1 VTGRYVDPNVCT
13 NYTRVIPPLT
23 RVCRATAQTAPGTW
37 PTPDLP
43 GVDMPDS
50 IAPPCDTPTRPSGGA
65 R

>member
-1 VTGRYVDPNVCT
+1 MGLDT
-13 NYTRVIPPLT
+13 NACSDYDGGSPRT
-23 RVCRATAQTAPGTW
+23 RVCRATAETVPGTW

-50 IAPPCDTPTRPSGGA
+50 ISSPCDTHTRPGGA